1 MDFANVKLEDLNGNH
16 FSQNNGSYQNRNIAQ
31 YIDLS
36 KER

>member
-1 MDFANVKLEDLNGNH
+1 MDFANVKLEDYNGKH
-16 FSQNNGSYQNRNIAQ
+16 IFQNNGSYQNKNIAQ